1 MDVFGQGWGV
11 VAMAGDDRSG
21 TSVMG
26 ADPMYNPSLQDDHR
40 SHRRNDILAWSALLL
55 GVATV
60 LLAVA
65 EKWDLE
71 SSLHWVGVVTGAVGF
86 LVATYAQMVSA
97 TTRERWII
105 VPGWVLSGTF
115 GAMNFFFAVS

>member
-1 MDVFGQGWGV
+1 MSV
-11 VAMAGDDRSG
+11 DDRA
-21 TSVMG
+21 TVMG
-26 ADPMYNPSLQDDHR
+26 SDPMYNPALQDDHR
-40 SHRRNDILAWSALLL
+40 PHRRNDILAWLSLVL
-55 GVATV
+55 GVVTV
-60 LLAVA
+60 VLAVA
-65 EKWDLE
+65 EQWDIE
-71 SSLHWVGVVTGAVGF
+71 PALHWIGVATGGVGF